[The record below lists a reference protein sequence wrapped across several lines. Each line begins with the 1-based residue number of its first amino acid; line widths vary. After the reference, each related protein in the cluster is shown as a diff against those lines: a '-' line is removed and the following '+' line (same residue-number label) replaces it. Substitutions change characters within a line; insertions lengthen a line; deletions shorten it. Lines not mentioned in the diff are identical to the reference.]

1 MKIAGN
7 LFLMTL
13 LGLVIY
19 KETGSVS
26 VPVLFFLTWTWI
38 AIVRR
43 DLKNSQK
50 FLAQAAR
57 HIRSMK
63 LNKGGSHGQGQN

>member
-1 MKIAGN
+1 MKLAGN

-19 KETGSVS
+19 KETGSIS

-43 DLKNSQK
+43 DLKNTQK
-50 FLAQAAR
+50 FTAQAGR
-57 HIRSMK
+57 LIRSMK
-63 LNKGGSHGQGQN
+63 LNKGDRNGKGKN